1 MIFAAAMALA
11 VAAAPPLPVVQP
23 LSPAAPR
30 FVRLRL
36 DVVAYGIAGRG
47 EIVIDR
53 RTGRFVRRFDTGPT
67 SEREGFDGTCAWR
80 ADATGLA
87 RVQGNVDQ
95 RGAILADS
103 YLFARAPRPAA
114 VVTEGSGERVRYR
127 SVSRA
132 LDLAPQSARPLLA
145 RSAQAVGEDVVT
157 TTFDEYRS
165 AAGLRLPFA
174 LSQRSNNGVW
184 TARVRSVEVLRRV
197 PPAAFAP
204 PAPPHDATLAGVTR
218 LALSADHAVEVR
230 IDGGPPLRFMV
241 DTGGQNVI
249 TPEAAR
255 RLHLAVVGA
264 GRVGGAGA
272 SIEAIRFT
280 RARSVRL
287 GRAELRDQPFLVLE
301 LGMGVPFDGI
311 VGYELFARFAA
322 RLDLA
327 NGTLELAPRA
337 ALFRGHGVAVPMV
350 FADRQPQV
358 DGSIDGLPAA
368 LTIDTG
374 SAEAVDVNTPFA
386 RAHALARRYRVGP
399 RSMLYA
405 GVGGEVDG
413 WLTRAREVKLGRVAV
428 RDVRLALTDA
438 RAGVEIDP
446 SIAAN
451 VGDQVLR
458 RFRIVFDY
466 AHGELRF
473 EPNAAAHVP
482 ARRPDQTLKPA
493 WRDDPRAALAA
504 RHETG
509 RSACESRRP

>member
-11 VAAAPPLPVVQP
+11 ITAAPPLPVVQR
-23 LSPAAPR
+23 LSAAAPR

-36 DVVAYGIAGRG
+36 DVVAYGVAGRG
-47 EIVIDR
+47 EMLIDR

-67 SEREGFDGTCAWR
+67 SEREGFDGARAWR

-103 YLFARAPRPAA
+103 YLFARAPAPAA
-114 VVTEGSGERVRYR
+114 VVVEGGGARVRYR
-127 SVSRA
+127 GVSRA
-132 LDLAPQSARPLLA
+132 LDLAPQPDRPLLA
-145 RSAQAVGEDVVT
+145 RCAQPVGEDVVT
-157 TTFDEYRS
+157 TSFDAYGS

-174 LSQRSNNGVW
+174 FSQRSNNGVW
-184 TARVRSVEVLRRV
+184 TARVTAVEVVRGV
-197 PPAAFAP
+197 TPAAFAP
-204 PAPPHDATLAGVTR
+204 PAPPRDATLTGVTR
-218 LALSADHAVEVR
+218 IALSADHAIEVR

-255 RLHLAVVGA
+255 LLHLAVVGE
-264 GRVGGAGA
+264 GRVAGAGA
-272 SIEAIRFT
+272 SIEPVRFA
-280 RARSVRL
+280 RVRSVRL
-287 GRAELRDQPFLVLE
+287 GRAEMRDQPFLVLE

-327 NGTLELAPRA
+327 HETLELAPRS
-337 ALFRGHGVAVPMV
+337 ALFGTGGVAVPMT

-358 DGSIDGLPAA
+358 DGTIDGIPAA

-386 RAHALARRYRVGP
+386 RAHALARRYRAGP
-399 RSMLYA
+399 REMLYA

-413 WLTRAREVKLGRVAV
+413 WLTRAREVRLGAVAV

-466 AHGELRF
+466 AHGMLQF
-473 EPNAAAHVP
+473 EPNAPKPLEAA
-482 ARRPDQTLKPA
+482 T
-493 WRDDPRAALAA
+493 
-504 RHETG
+504 
-509 RSACESRRP
+509 SR